1 MAITQVQA
9 NKAQIGGVNPLS
21 DDDFAYHVLGGVWL
35 IVGSGVPQTTT
46 LKDAPKGSIYVDT
59 GSAEMYFQN
68 AVGDGTTA
76 SSFKKVTR
84 TS

>member
-9 NKAQIGGVNPLS
+9 NKAQIGGVNPVS
-21 DDDFAYHVLGGVWL
+21 DDGFAYHVLGGVWL
-35 IVGSGVPQTTT
+35 IVGSGTPQTTT
-46 LKDAPKGSIYVDT
+46 LKDAPKGSIYMDT

-68 AVGDGTTA
+68 AVAGASA

-84 TS
+84 TA